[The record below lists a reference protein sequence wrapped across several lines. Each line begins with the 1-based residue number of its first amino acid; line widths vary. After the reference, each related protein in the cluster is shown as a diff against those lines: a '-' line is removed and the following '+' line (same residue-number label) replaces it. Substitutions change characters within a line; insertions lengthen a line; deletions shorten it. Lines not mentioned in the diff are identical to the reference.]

1 MLPPV
6 EIPLIDLGDEGPLA
20 LLRREPERAVRLI
33 EAGRQQFGA
42 PVMDVMDRL
51 SRRWARRARPP
62 YLSDLETA
70 AGLGLPTGIW
80 FMNLSYEWGCTT
92 SATEDLGGG
101 IRMRRT
107 LDWPF
112 HGLGRELVVTAH
124 SAAAGI
130 YYNVTWSG
138 YLGVV
143 TALCPNR
150 FAVAINQAPILRR
163 GPGGFTYPWVFDWL
177 ANRVRTYRGDR
188 MPPTFL
194 LRQVCEKARDFE
206 EAVVELRDTPLALPV
221 FFTLAGTERGQ
232 AVVIERCETEAY
244 IEESPAVVA
253 NHWLNSGL
261 RGRARGVD
269 SVARHQRMIEL
280 LNEDLE
286 AFAWLEYPILNSD
299 TRLALEA
306 NAANDTLKVM
316 GYERD
321 GAATSLFDLSA
332 TKRPLQG
339 SGGHD
344 RFGP

>member
-1 MLPPV
+1 
-6 EIPLIDLGDEGPLA
+6 
-20 LLRREPERAVRLI
+20 
-33 EAGRQQFGA
+33 
-42 PVMDVMDRL
+42 
-51 SRRWARRARPP
+51 
-62 YLSDLETA
+62 
-70 AGLGLPTGIW
+70 
-80 FMNLSYEWGCTT
+80 MNLSYEWGCTT

-124 SAAAGI
+124 SAAAGV

-163 GPGGFTYPWVFDWL
+163 GSTYPWVFDWL
-177 ANRVRTYRGDR
+177 ANRVRTYHGDR

-206 EAVVELRDTPLALPV
+206 EAVVELRNTPLALPV

-261 RGRARGVD
+261 KGRARGVD
-269 SVARHQRMIEL
+269 SVARHERMIEL

-286 AFAWLEYPILNSD
+286 AFAWLEYPILNGD

-306 NAANDTLKVM
+306 NAANGTLKVM

-321 GAATSLFDLSA
+321 GAATSLFELSA
-332 TKRPLQG
+332 TKQLLQG

>member
-1 MLPPV
+1 MQPPV
-6 EIPLIDLGDEGPLA
+6 ERPLIDLGDEGPLA
-20 LLRREPERAVRLI
+20 RLRREPERAVRLI
-33 EAGRQQFGA
+33 EAGRQQYGA

-51 SRRWARRARPP
+51 SRRWARRVRPP

-194 LRQVCEKARDFE
+194 LRQVCEKARNFE

-221 FFTLAGTERGQ
+221 FFTLAGTEPGQ

-261 RGRARGVD
+261 KGRARGVD
-269 SVARHQRMIEL
+269 SVARHERMIEL

-339 SGGHD
+339 SGDHD